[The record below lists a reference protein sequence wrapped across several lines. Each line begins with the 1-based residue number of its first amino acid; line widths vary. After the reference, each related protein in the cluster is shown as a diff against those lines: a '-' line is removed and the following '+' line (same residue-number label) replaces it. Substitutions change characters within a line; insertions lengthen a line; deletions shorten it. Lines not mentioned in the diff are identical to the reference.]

1 MTGRDDD
8 GYWDDV
14 ERMVKEAA
22 ADLAELEDEPPKED
36 TADSEAGDAEEPE
49 PEARDHRPV
58 IQVEAGH
65 IARTIDEAE
74 AALVAAN
81 RPIFERAKRLVI
93 PITSTLPA
101 ADDLKTDVITFKE
114 MQTANMVYAL
124 NKYAATFRKWD
135 GRSKQL
141 EVINPPTNV
150 ALGLLVK
157 GEWSFPVVTGV
168 ITTPTMRPDGILI
181 DVPGYDEK
189 TQLWYQPDR
198 QLMITP
204 IKADP
209 TRQDAEVALTILLE
223 LLVEFPFVNELD
235 CSVAV
240 AGLMTPVLRGAFD
253 VGPLTFVRAHAAGSG
268 KTFLVNLI
276 SRLLTARPC
285 PVIEEAPNNE
295 ELGKKLDAAIF
306 QGWQIIC
313 IDNCLFD
320 IGGAKLCQVA
330 EQQIVGIR
338 ILGKTEVI
346 PCEWRGTSFATG
358 NNVGVTAD
366 MTRRTLYCNLDPKV
380 DRPENREFKG
390 NPVDLVLADRWKY
403 LSAVLTIA
411 RAWRVAG
418 SPIPDGVPPIGS
430 YGQWAKAV
438 RYPLIWLGMEDPVKS
453 MEEAREEDPE
463 RNAARILLSSIRA
476 LFKEPPKH
484 DGSPSP
490 NSAVFDA
497 GELVKAL
504 STNEYG
510 LADDEKFETERL
522 RGVLRERCEGDI
534 TSIKVGMWLKAI
546 KGQVHDGHRL
556 ELMKETGMRAARYRV
571 QKCS

>member
-1 MTGRDDD
+1 M
-8 GYWDDV
+8 
-14 ERMVKEAA
+14 
-22 ADLAELEDEPPKED
+22 
-36 TADSEAGDAEEPE
+36 
-49 PEARDHRPV
+49 
-58 IQVEAGH
+58 
-65 IARTIDEAE
+65 
-74 AALVAAN
+74 
-81 RPIFERAKRLVI
+81 
-93 PITSTLPA
+93 
-101 ADDLKTDVITFKE
+101 ITFKE

-124 NKYAATFRKWD
+124 NKHAATFKKWD

-150 ALGLLVK
+150 AHGLLVK

-168 ITTPTMRPDGILI
+168 ITTPTMRPDGMLI

-209 TRQDAEVALTILLE
+209 TRQDAEAALTILLE
-223 LLVEFPFVNELD
+223 LLVEFPFVDELD

-418 SPIPDGVPPIGS
+418 SPISDGVPPIGS

-438 RYPLIWLGMEDPVKS
+438 RYPLIWLGLEDPVKS

-463 RNAARILLSSIRA
+463 RNAARTLLSSIRA
-476 LFKEPPKH
+476 LFKEASKF

-510 LADDEKFETERL
+510 LSDDEKVETERL